1 MPFIHFL
8 FLNYRLINTLS
19 KYIYVHKLHLET
31 GYSFSYLLDSY
42 RGTWSISCQSKKN
55 CSTSKQV
62 RHAFQ
67 TSFFSDLHKESQ
79 NIVIH

>member
-1 MPFIHFL
+1 MVFHVSQQSYLKWVYFIAMPFIHFL

-42 RGTWSISCQSKKN
+42 RGT
-55 CSTSKQV
+55 
-62 RHAFQ
+62 
-67 TSFFSDLHKESQ
+67 
-79 NIVIH
+79 